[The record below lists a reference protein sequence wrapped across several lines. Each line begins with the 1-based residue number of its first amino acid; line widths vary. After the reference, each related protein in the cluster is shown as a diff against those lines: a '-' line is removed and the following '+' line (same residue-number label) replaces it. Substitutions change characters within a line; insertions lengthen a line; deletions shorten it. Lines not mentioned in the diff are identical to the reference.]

1 MPARQAALT
10 RARGDRGSVSVIAAA
25 IAFPVIIM
33 LLSACFQAGFWFA
46 ARAAALAAAQQ
57 GADTA
62 RVAGASLRHGET
74 AACAFASS
82 AAQGWLRD
90 PECTG
95 TGGTTIAITV
105 CGNALSLL
113 PGLPV
118 RACAQARGARERF
131 TTRTAP

>member
-46 ARAAALAAAQQ
+46 ARAAALAAEQ

-95 TGGTTIAITV
+95 TGGTTIAVTV

-131 TTRTAP
+131 TTPGPP